1 MFIITAKLPIKR
13 LPYLVATA
21 ALVVCCS
28 LSLTLTN
35 QSVQSSETVSALVQ
49 TKVKTNEDRIAFLQH
64 YGWTVSEEPISVE
77 DLQLPA
83 VSDQS
88 FQTLL
93 ALQQEQG
100 FPLSDYAGQTVKR
113 YTYQI
118 TNYPNNPNVLAQLLI
133 HKSTIIGG
141 LVFSPELD
149 GFLHGLSAPN
159 GEGHL

>member
-1 MFIITAKLPIKR
+1 MFVITARLPVKR

-28 LSLTLTN
+28 LSLTLAN
-35 QSVQSSETVSALVQ
+35 PSVQSSETVSTLAQ

-64 YGWTVSEEPISVE
+64 YGWTVLEEPISVE
-77 DLQLPA
+77 DLQLPS
-83 VSDQS
+83 VSDQN

-93 ALQQEQG
+93 ELQMDQG
-100 FPLSDYAGQTVKR
+100 FPLSEYADQTVKR

-118 TNYPNNPNVLAQLLI
+118 TNYPNQPNALAQLFV
-133 HKSTIIGG
+133 HKSTVIGG

-149 GFLHGLSAPN
+149 GFLHGLASPN